1 MSGVRLRLA
10 HPDDGAAFAAIY
22 GPVVAETAISFET
35 EPPSAQEMA
44 ERVRATVGPY
54 PWLAAEVD
62 GAVVGYAYASQHRPR
77 PAYRWDVDVAIYVA
91 AEYRGRR
98 IGTRLYAA
106 LLTILTHQ
114 GFCRAYAGIA
124 LPNAGSVAVHEAA
137 GFTLVGVYHQT
148 GFKRGG
154 WHDVGWWERTLRDDD
169 VPADPIRLAALPAAA
184 LAAALEA

>member
-106 LLTILTHQ
+106 LLTILAHQ
-114 GFCRAYAGIA
+114 GYCRAYAGIA